1 MSSDRQLKRALRPFH
16 FFQENGK
23 NGLDLRNNRCKH
35 IDMSTYDAQELERF
49 AEIFKALAS
58 PHRLAIFLRLVE
70 LCPPGKTCA
79 YDEEIRECVG
89 DMGKD
94 LGIARTTVSHHV
106 KELRRAGLLKVEK
119 HGRKI
124 ECHLGDETVRDLI
137 DLLSGDLKL
146 EIHSTGG
153 QLQAGSRK

>member
-1 MSSDRQLKRALRPFH
+1 MRK
-16 FFQENGK
+16 K
-23 NGLDLRNNRCKH
+23 ILDPTDDTCKDF
-35 IDMSTYDAQELERF
+35 DMSTHGLDELEKY

-58 PHRLAIFLRLVE
+58 PHRLAIFLRLLA

-89 DMGKD
+89 DIGTD

-106 KELRRAGLLKVEK
+106 KELRRAGLLRVEK
-119 HGRKI
+119 RGRKV
-124 ECHLGDETVRDLI
+124 ECHLGDETVRALI

-146 EIHSTGG
+146 ETHSMNRADPARSG
-153 QLQAGSRK
+153 K